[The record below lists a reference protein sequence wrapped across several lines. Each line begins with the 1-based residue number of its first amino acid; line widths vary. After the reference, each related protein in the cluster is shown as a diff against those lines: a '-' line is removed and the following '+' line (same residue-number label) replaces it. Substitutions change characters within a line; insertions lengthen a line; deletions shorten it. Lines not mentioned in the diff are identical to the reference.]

1 MGKYFKNLG
10 YYWATPKTEGV
21 RKWCESIPCIVMV
34 TRDSNKVYTVGSGH
48 FFYKS
53 EFDYG
58 DNPKPI
64 MLPET
69 ILEYEDKIKAL
80 QSDVRR
86 LEAVLEDES
95 MRGDSHVVASDAY
108 YEIASI
114 LKVAEG
120 GSVIDTANTL
130 MRLLK
135 ENNISI

>member
-10 YYWATPKTEGV
+10 YYWATPKTESV
-21 RKWCESIPCIVMV
+21 RQWCESVPCIVMV
-34 TRDSNKVYTVGSGH
+34 IRDSNKVYTVGSGH

-64 MLPET
+64 MLPE
-69 ILEYEDKIKAL
+69 ILLGYEDKIKTL
-80 QSDVRR
+80 QSEVRR

-95 MRGDSHVVASDAY
+95 MKGDSHVVASDAY

-114 LKVAEG
+114 LKVPDG
-120 GSVIDTANTL
+120 GSVIDAA
-130 MRLLK
+130 
-135 ENNISI
+135 NNIMKLLSTLELEV